1 MEAPNRGAN
10 EAGGLSIGLGIELP
24 MEQGLNHWVD
34 LGLNFRYFFV
44 RKTMFL
50 KYSQAYICLP
60 GGFGTLDELFEA
72 LVMVETEKIQ
82 RFPIILIHTEFWSG
96 LVDWIRARLV
106 DEKMI
111 NADDPDLFFVTD
123 DPKEA
128 VDFCV
133 QAHAQRMDDLLERRE
148 ELRQESAEL
157 DREIDRFNR
166 QVD

>member
-1 MEAPNRGAN
+1 
-10 EAGGLSIGLGIELP
+10 L
-24 MEQGLNHWVD
+24 
-34 LGLNFRYFFV
+34 Y
-44 RKTMFL
+44 
-50 KYSQAYICLP
+50 
-60 GGFGTLDELFEA
+60 ELFEA
-72 LVMVETEKIQ
+72 LLMVQTETIQ
-82 RFPIILIHTEFWSG
+82 RFPITLIGPEFWSG

-148 ELRQESAEL
+148 ELRQESTEL
-157 DREIDRFNR
+157 NREIDRFNR